1 MNIIEICFLAVVQ
14 GITEWFPVSSSG
26 HLVLFSQWLDI
37 SDSSLAFDIFLHVA
51 SLVVIIFFF
60 RREIIEVI
68 ENSLYKR
75 HKDKAKKDW
84 LWYIALSSL
93 VTAIVGLV
101 FYRYMGVFRNSASV
115 ADWLLV
121 TSILLLATKFSTEKR
136 NITWVHALALGLA
149 QGFGV
154 LPGLSRSGAVIAVA
168 LIMGI
173 KKKQAFEYAFIL
185 AIPAILGSF
194 ILSISDFAW
203 QWVYLI
209 GFVLTVTVSYFTL
222 NLLRII
228 INKNYF
234 YLFFIYTL
242 LLALIIKTL

>member
-1 MNIIEICFLAVVQ
+1 MNIIEISFLGIIQ
-14 GITEWFPVSSSG
+14 GITEWLPISSSG
-26 HLVLFSQWLDI
+26 HLVLFTQWLNI
-37 SDSSLAFDIFLHVA
+37 KETSLAFDIFLHVA
-51 SLVVIIFFF
+51 SLVVIVFFF
-60 RREIIEVI
+60 RREILQVI
-68 ENSLYKR
+68 ENSLNKR
-75 HKDKAKKDW
+75 HKSKDKKDW

-93 VTAIVGLV
+93 VTAIVGLA
-101 FYRYMGVFRNSASV
+101 FYRYMGAFRNTASV

-136 NITWVHALALGLA
+136 NIGWVHALALGFA
-149 QGFGV
+149 QGFAV
-154 LPGLSRSGAVIAVA
+154 LPGLSRSGVVIAVA

-194 ILSISDFAW
+194 ILSLSDFSW
-203 QWVYLI
+203 HWIYLI
-209 GFVLTVTVSYFTL
+209 GFVLTLVVSYLTL

-242 LLALIIKTL
+242 LLSLIIKTL